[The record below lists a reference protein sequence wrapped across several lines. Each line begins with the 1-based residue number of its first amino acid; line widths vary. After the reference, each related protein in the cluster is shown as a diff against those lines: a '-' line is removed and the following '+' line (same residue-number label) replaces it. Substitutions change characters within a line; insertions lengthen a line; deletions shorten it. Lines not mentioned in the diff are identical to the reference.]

1 MSITDLLFRPEA
13 AAVASGIVAA
23 VVVGKSLVKLQD
35 ASKEMGKKLRKLDR
49 RIAKNEEGLPEKRER
64 IKDLDVRMSPLKAKL
79 RNLNLYLDKLTEI
92 AHASERREVRQEKKE
107 EEAKPRG
114 SVIAPDSGR
123 RPAG

>member
-1 MSITDLLFRPEA
+1 
-13 AAVASGIVAA
+13 
-23 VVVGKSLVKLQD
+23 
-35 ASKEMGKKLRKLDR
+35 MGKKLRKLDR